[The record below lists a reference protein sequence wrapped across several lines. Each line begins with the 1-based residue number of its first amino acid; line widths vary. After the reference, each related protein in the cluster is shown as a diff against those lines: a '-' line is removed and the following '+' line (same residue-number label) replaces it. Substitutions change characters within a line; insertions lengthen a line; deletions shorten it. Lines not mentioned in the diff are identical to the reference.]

1 MRKTLRQ
8 LATRVAIVLSVC
20 VAWAAPSA
28 AAPVTFNFTGSVT
41 QASFD
46 PDDPFSGSIDFGT
59 TFNGSYT
66 FDAAAT
72 DAIAAAYGGS
82 YAASGAPYGFTLNIG
97 GHTFS
102 IADYLSVNVTNSI
115 GSDFYAALAC
125 AGGPSCVGDAI
136 ELYMQDVSGTAI
148 NSDALPLTPPLLSAF
163 GIAGFGLNL
172 LIDGNTVQVAGQLAS
187 LTCSAGCGGP
197 VETVPEPATLL
208 LVTPALAFLARR
220 RIRIPRAPALL
231 CLAMLTGFASS
242 AFAVDG
248 VVLIDQTRV
257 LAGNV
262 TPGDAPGFP
271 VTISLPGSYKLSGNL
286 TVPAGTDAIV
296 IQSDNVSLDLNGFG
310 IAGAESSADFAGIT
324 DQGTV
329 HRAIS
334 IRNGVMSK
342 LGINMVS
349 DQVEVREMRI
359 SDAVDAITLGGSA
372 AVVTGNNLFKNVI
385 GIRVSGSDGLISNNI
400 ASFNAAGIFAF
411 TKALVSGNATNFNT
425 FFGINA
431 FCPSH
436 MIGNQAS
443 NNGIDSR
450 FNIDV
455 TPNSGCTTVNNNP
468 EP

>member
-20 VAWAAPSA
+20 VAWAAPGA

-46 PDDPFSGSIDFGT
+46 PDDSFSGSVDFGT

-66 FDAAAT
+66 FDSAAT
-72 DAIAAAYGGS
+72 DAIAAANGGS
-82 YAASGAPYGFTLNIG
+82 YAAFGAPYGFTVNMG

-102 IADYLSVNVTNSI
+102 IADYLSVNVSNSS
-115 GSDFYAALAC
+115 GFDFYSALAC
-125 AGGPSCVGDAI
+125 AGGPSCAGDSMQ
-136 ELYMQDVSGTAI
+136 LYLQDFSGTVF

-163 GIAGFGLNL
+163 ANAALGLDL
-172 LIDGNTVQVAGQLAS
+172 LIDGNTVQILGQLSS

-197 VETVPEPATLL
+197 LETVPEPATLL
-208 LVTPALAFLARR
+208 LVAPALAFLARR
-220 RIRIPRAPALL
+220 RIRIRPAPVLL
-231 CLAMLTGFASS
+231 CLAMLTVFASS

-248 VVLIDQTRV
+248 VVLIDQTRA
-257 LAGNV
+257 LAGSV
-262 TPGDAPGFP
+262 TPGDTPGFP
-271 VTISLPGSYKLSGNL
+271 VTISVPGSYKLSGNL
-286 TVPAGTDAIV
+286 TVPAGVDGIV
-296 IQSDNVSLDLNGFG
+296 IQSDNVTIDLNGFS
-310 IAGAESSADFAGIT
+310 IVGAESSADFAGIT
-324 DQGTV
+324 DKDTV

-334 IRNGVMSK
+334 IRNGVMSN
-342 LGINMVS
+342 LGINMAS

-359 SDAVDAITLGGSA
+359 SGAVDAINLGGSA
-372 AVVTGNNLFKNVI
+372 AVVTGNNLFKNVT

-411 TKALVSGNATNFNT
+411 TKALVSGNATNYNT

-443 NNGIDSR
+443 NNGSDSR